1 MRRFLIYSC
10 AGLMMS
16 AGIAFAQQF
25 TTTPRA
31 VPQPQPSRP
40 AVEQNSNSS
49 WYKKF
54 MAAPNKLQLL
64 NPFAPRQY
72 GSGEQVVVANPQDP
86 KERPYAVRLIS
97 FEF

>member
-1 MRRFLIYSC
+1 MKRLLIYTCVSLTMT
-10 AGLMMS
+10 AG
-16 AGIAFAQQF
+16 AAFAQEF
-25 TTTPRA
+25 TTTPRP

-49 WYKKF
+49 WFKKF

-72 GSGEQVVVANPQDP
+72 GSGAQVVVADPQDP
-86 KERPYAVRLIS
+86 KERPHAVRLIS